1 MPREFSRQQRL
12 GAQLRRSLSELLR
25 LDVKDPSVRTV
36 SLTTVELSRD
46 LSVARVYFSLLK
58 PDDDPEPAREGLER
72 AAGYLRR
79 RLGRELA
86 IRHVPELRF
95 VHDDSIEHGA
105 RISKLID
112 DARDADG
119 D

>member
-25 LDVKDPSVRTV
+25 LDVKDPSVRVV

-46 LSVARVYFSLLK
+46 LGVARVYFSLLN

-72 AAGYLRR
+72 AAGFLRR
-79 RLGRELA
+79 RLGRELTL
-86 IRHVPELRF
+86 RHVPELRF

-105 RISKLID
+105 RISRLID